1 MNISPDSDN
10 SKFDL
15 NSELSKIE
23 YYHDMEL
30 AYYLEYK
37 DYEGF
42 FKQDINQKS
51 FHQLCDEI
59 LIKEKAV
66 LFFCHNEYLTLMYDE
81 GLDSYWIF
89 DAKNVEIDK
98 N

>member
-1 MNISPDSDN
+1 MISINITPDSDI

-15 NSELSKIE
+15 NSELFKIE
-23 YYHDMEL
+23 YHDMEL
-30 AYYLEYK
+30 DYYLDYK

-42 FKQDINQKS
+42 FKQDINEKS

-66 LFFCHNEYLTLMYDE
+66 LFVCHN
-81 GLDSYWIF
+81 
-89 DAKNVEIDK
+89 
-98 N
+98 

>member
-1 MNISPDSDN
+1 MISINITPDSDN

-37 DYEGF
+37 NYEGF
-42 FKQDINQKS
+42 FKEDINEKS
-51 FHQLCDEI
+51 FYQLCDEI

-81 GLDSYWIF
+81 GLDSY
-89 DAKNVEIDK
+89 
-98 N
+98 